1 MLWVLKFINEYV
13 FCKIMFLKNAELSI
27 KLGKLQI
34 LTVAIFYK
42 CLPTSG
48 TFNFLTVSN
57 QAVSRHMLPRSKCS
71 EYFVKNE
78 ELKWKRIFVK
88 KAKSLKSNLTKGCDW
103 FREFHRSSGS
113 GRPPSGLF
121 QMSISSCNGDI

>member
-13 FCKIMFLKNAELSI
+13 FCKIIFLKCELSI
-27 KLGKLQI
+27 KLRKLQI

-48 TFNFLTVSN
+48 AFNFLTVSN

-71 EYFVKNE
+71 EYFAKNE
-78 ELKWKRIFVK
+78 ELKWKRIFCK
-88 KAKSLKSNLTKGCDW
+88 KKQKV
-103 FREFHRSSGS
+103 
-113 GRPPSGLF
+113 
-121 QMSISSCNGDI
+121 

>member
-13 FCKIMFLKNAELSI
+13 FCKIIFLKCELSI

-71 EYFVKNE
+71 EYFAK
-78 ELKWKRIFVK
+78 KRGIKMKTYFFVK
-88 KAKSLKSNLTKGCDW
+88 KKQKV
-103 FREFHRSSGS
+103 
-113 GRPPSGLF
+113 
-121 QMSISSCNGDI
+121 